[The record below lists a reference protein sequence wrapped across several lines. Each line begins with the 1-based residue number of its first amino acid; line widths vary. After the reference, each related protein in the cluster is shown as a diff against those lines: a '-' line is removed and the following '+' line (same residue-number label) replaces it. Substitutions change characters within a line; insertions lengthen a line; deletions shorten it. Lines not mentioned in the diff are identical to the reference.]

1 MAKAERFVCGRCPWA
16 CVVVSHKRPEH
27 PPHIC
32 LNGKRPFWTHIGG
45 M

>member
-1 MAKAERFVCGRCPWA
+1 MTKAEKYVCGRCPWA
-16 CVVVSHKRPEH
+16 CVVQSDKRPDV

-45 M
+45 R